1 MKTKLLIAIAGLV
14 AFVGCNKNV
23 ETVKSAEN
31 TGKVA
36 FTVSFEAASA
46 VKAPLSKAIP
56 TTSWSN
62 VKTLQFLLYDAS
74 GIVKYAYQT
83 TSIPSG
89 NKTFTYTDVP
99 VGTYTIV
106 AVANANPAQNVT
118 TFVGASEMMWNSFNV
133 REKNVNT
140 LKIQHK
146 AGQFPT
152 FAQSLA
158 PANSPFL
165 EPGEIFLASQ
175 NNVVITNGATT
186 TVSGLK
192 LKREVSMLRTLVN
205 VDDTDAGVN
214 NSSTGTDGVDW
225 TQDVSVMIY
234 RLPDY
239 MLPMHGNNGGVAM
252 TSTKTNILV
261 SNSVFKTQN
270 PTDGYGADKNII
282 SGNFKMW
289 KDIVVY
295 PNDNGRADT
304 ELTKN
309 ANSER
314 QYYIVVSAKAKAGH
328 ILADGTKL
336 STPTTIYWR
345 GLAKGKFVPN
355 TIREVKLTLKSG
367 GQKEVP
373 SEPGQEGGLKVEM
386 GELIP
391 WNAAITEES
400 LIL

>member
-1 MKTKLLIAIAGLV
+1 MKTKLLIVLAGLV
-14 AFVGCNKNV
+14 AFVGCNKKT
-23 ETVKSAEN
+23 EIAKPAED

-36 FTVSFEAASA
+36 FTVSFEAAPG

-62 VKTLQFLLYDAS
+62 VKTLQFLLYNAS

-83 TSIPSG
+83 TAIPSG
-89 NKTFTYTDVP
+89 TKTFTYTDVP

-106 AVANANPAQNVT
+106 AVANANPAQNIT
-118 TFVGASEMMWNSFNV
+118 TFVGASEMIWNGFNV
-133 REKNVNT
+133 REKNVNI

-146 AGQFPT
+146 SGSFPT
-152 FAQSLA
+152 FAASLA
-158 PANSPFL
+158 PANKPFV
-165 EPGEIFLASQ
+165 EPGEVFMASKS
-175 NNVVITNGATT
+175 NVIINNGATT
-186 TVSGLK
+186 IVSDLK
-192 LKREVSMLRTLVN
+192 LKREVSMLRALVN

-214 NSSTGTDGVDW
+214 NTNTGNDGVDW
-225 TQDVSVMIY
+225 TKNVSIMVY

-239 MLPMHGNNGGVAM
+239 MLPMDGNTGGVVK
-252 TSTKTNILV
+252 TSTTKNILV
-261 SNSVFKTQN
+261 SEGVFKTQN

-289 KDIVVY
+289 KDLVVF
-295 PNDNGRADT
+295 PNDNGREDT
-304 ELTKN
+304 QLTQN
-309 ANSER
+309 AKSER
-314 QYYIVVSAKAKAGH
+314 QYYIVVSAEGKNGH
-328 ILADGTKL
+328 VLADGTKL
-336 STPTTIYWR
+336 NAPTTIYWR
-345 GLAKGKFVPN
+345 GLAKGKFSPN

-391 WNAAITEES
+391 WNAVITEES
-400 LIL
+400 LVL